1 MWNHL
6 VSQKTW
12 QNDEEDKCNVR
23 SAKRG
28 ERRGEGEANIEN
40 NVQACN
46 LKSSAQKVSQH
57 RLRDLN
63 LEAQIVPKCFPKRPL
78 QTLWTHLGQPLGDL
92 GAPGMLFGA
101 PRELVGAPREL
112 FGYSGDGFRS
122 SWGRFWE
129 HFGIDLKALFLSLL
143 RVLWKPASSS
153 VLVVLGTFWLTSF
166 AKFAKWQGSLPTR
179 KYQLNCNIFSDAR
192 ACEHQWNQTKTVLGR
207 APNSH
212 EIPNETW

>member
-12 QNDEEDKCNVR
+12 QNNEEDKCNVR

-63 LEAQIVPKCFPKRPL
+63 FEAQIVPECLPQVPSE
-78 QTLWTHLGQPLGDL
+78 TLWTPLGQPL
-92 GAPGMLFGA
+92 AA
-101 PRELVGAPREL
+101 
-112 FGYSGDGFRS
+112 
-122 SWGRFWE
+122 
-129 HFGIDLKALFLSLL
+129 
-143 RVLWKPASSS
+143 
-153 VLVVLGTFWLTSF
+153 
-166 AKFAKWQGSLPTR
+166 
-179 KYQLNCNIFSDAR
+179 
-192 ACEHQWNQTKTVLGR
+192 
-207 APNSH
+207 
-212 EIPNETW
+212 

>member
-28 ERRGEGEANIEN
+28 ERRGEGEEKIEN

-63 LEAQIVPKCFPKRPL
+63 WWPKMPPK
-78 QTLWTHLGQPLGDL
+78 GCLGDPLDAPWTAL
-92 GAPGMLFGA
+92 GSLRGS
-101 PRELVGAPREL
+101 VGR
-112 FGYSGDGFRS
+112 SGGSWAALWRS
-122 SWGRFWE
+122 SGALWSSSGALWELWGVILE
-129 HFGIDLKALFLSLL
+129 LSACCGSQHLALF
-143 RVLWKPASSS
+143 W
-153 VLVVLGTFWLTSF
+153 SF
-166 AKFAKWQGSLPTR
+166 
-179 KYQLNCNIFSDAR
+179 
-192 ACEHQWNQTKTVLGR
+192 LGR
-207 APNSH
+207 SGLHRSRSSQNGRDRSRLVNTNEIATCASLRTSVEPNQNSAGTSS
-212 EIPNETW
+212 EFR

>member
-28 ERRGEGEANIEN
+28 ERRGEREEKIEH

-63 LEAQIVPKCFPKRPL
+63 FEAPNRPQMPPEGSFGDPL
-78 QTLWTHLGQPLGDL
+78 DAPQTALGSLRGS
-92 GAPGMLFGA
+92 
-101 PRELVGAPREL
+101 VGR
-112 FGYSGDGFRS
+112 SGD
-122 SWGRFWE
+122 SW
-129 HFGIDLKALFLSLL
+129 DALWS
-143 RVLWKPASSS
+143 
-153 VLVVLGTFWLTSF
+153 
-166 AKFAKWQGSLPTR
+166 
-179 KYQLNCNIFSDAR
+179 
-192 ACEHQWNQTKTVLGR
+192 
-207 APNSH
+207 
-212 EIPNETW
+212 

>member
-63 LEAQIVPKCFPKRPL
+63 LEAQIVPECLPKGPSE
-78 QTLWTHLGQPLGDL
+78 TLWMPLGQSL
-92 GAPGMLFGA
+92 AP
-101 PRELVGAPREL
+101 
-112 FGYSGDGFRS
+112 
-122 SWGRFWE
+122 
-129 HFGIDLKALFLSLL
+129 
-143 RVLWKPASSS
+143 
-153 VLVVLGTFWLTSF
+153 
-166 AKFAKWQGSLPTR
+166 
-179 KYQLNCNIFSDAR
+179 
-192 ACEHQWNQTKTVLGR
+192 
-207 APNSH
+207 
-212 EIPNETW
+212 

>member
-28 ERRGEGEANIEN
+28 ERRGEREEKIEH

-63 LEAQIVPKCFPKRPL
+63 LEAQIVPKCLPKGAL
-78 QTLWTHLGQPLGDL
+78 ETLWTHLGQPLG
-92 GAPGMLFGA
+92 A
-101 PRELVGAPREL
+101 
-112 FGYSGDGFRS
+112 
-122 SWGRFWE
+122 
-129 HFGIDLKALFLSLL
+129 
-143 RVLWKPASSS
+143 
-153 VLVVLGTFWLTSF
+153 
-166 AKFAKWQGSLPTR
+166 
-179 KYQLNCNIFSDAR
+179 
-192 ACEHQWNQTKTVLGR
+192 
-207 APNSH
+207 
-212 EIPNETW
+212 

>member
-28 ERRGEGEANIEN
+28 ERRGEGRAKIEN

-63 LEAQIVPKCFPKRPL
+63 LEAQIVPECFPKGPWDSPWEL
-78 QTLWTHLGQPLGDL
+78 EGLCWEIWGLLGRSLELLGSSVELLDSSLGALGNDFGGLGDD
-92 GAPGMLFGA
+92 FG
-101 PRELVGAPREL
+101 
-112 FGYSGDGFRS
+112 S
-122 SWGRFWE
+122 
-129 HFGIDLKALFLSLL
+129 I
-143 RVLWKPASSS
+143 
-153 VLVVLGTFWLTSF
+153 
-166 AKFAKWQGSLPTR
+166 
-179 KYQLNCNIFSDAR
+179 
-192 ACEHQWNQTKTVLGR
+192 LGR
-207 APNSH
+207 
-212 EIPNETW
+212 

>member
-63 LEAQIVPKCFPKRPL
+63 LEAQIVPKCVPKGPSE
-78 QTLWTHLGQPLGDL
+78 TLWTHLGQPLG
-92 GAPGMLFGA
+92 A
-101 PRELVGAPREL
+101 
-112 FGYSGDGFRS
+112 
-122 SWGRFWE
+122 
-129 HFGIDLKALFLSLL
+129 
-143 RVLWKPASSS
+143 
-153 VLVVLGTFWLTSF
+153 
-166 AKFAKWQGSLPTR
+166 
-179 KYQLNCNIFSDAR
+179 
-192 ACEHQWNQTKTVLGR
+192 
-207 APNSH
+207 
-212 EIPNETW
+212 

>member
-28 ERRGEGEANIEN
+28 ERRGEGEANIAN

-63 LEAQIVPKCFPKRPL
+63 LEAQIIPNCLPKGPSE
-78 QTLWTHLGQPLGDL
+78 TLWTHLGQPLG
-92 GAPGMLFGA
+92 A
-101 PRELVGAPREL
+101 
-112 FGYSGDGFRS
+112 
-122 SWGRFWE
+122 
-129 HFGIDLKALFLSLL
+129 
-143 RVLWKPASSS
+143 
-153 VLVVLGTFWLTSF
+153 
-166 AKFAKWQGSLPTR
+166 
-179 KYQLNCNIFSDAR
+179 
-192 ACEHQWNQTKTVLGR
+192 
-207 APNSH
+207 
-212 EIPNETW
+212 